1 MRTTRCIPALLA
13 VGVAVTGCEP
23 ASITD
28 ARNELRD
35 GPARILQLSIPVARD
50 TFYVDSVLSDFLDVT
65 TVTLSD
71 GLLAVEAAEG
81 TFGLDVGGITGP
93 VSGPLP
99 PVNFSVQDGVEFVG
113 TDLNL
118 GGFEDAAGDA
128 TLNTAFAVVNVV
140 NQANA
145 PATLT
150 DFFVGVVRI
159 DPATGNLDSAAGQ
172 PDYQTDGTGT
182 PIRAL
187 LADGAGNTFAIPRS
201 GTAGD
206 TLISAALVDRLV
218 DMLLDGDR
226 VALVGAGD
234 VTVGDG
240 SNATI
245 SATDSLVVTLKPV
258 IGFDFTLPPGGVSVD
273 SSTTRDGLNLDDE
286 NADDIVARLDSAV
299 ATLVVENGTPFGV
312 EAFIVVVADSV
323 ADAFSAPAQAQ
334 AALDTVRVSPAAVDA
349 NGRATQPTTDTSAVN
364 LSPDEVRIFL
374 GPVFTAGIRLRLLPP
389 AGGRGAIR
397 VSDRIGVNAGI
408 TVYVRTGG
416 TP

>member
-1 MRTTRCIPALLA
+1 VT
-13 VGVAVTGCEP
+13 VTGCEP
-23 ASITD
+23 GSITE
-28 ARNELRD
+28 ARNELQD
-35 GPARILQLSIPVARD
+35 GPARTLVLSIPVARD
-50 TFYVDSVLSDFLDVT
+50 TFYVDSVLTDFLDVT

-71 GLLAVEAAEG
+71 GLLAVEATEG
-81 TFGLDVGGITGP
+81 TFGLDVGAITGP

-118 GGFEDAAGDA
+118 GEFEDAARDA
-128 TLNTAFAVVNVV
+128 SVNTAFAVVTVV
-140 NQANA
+140 NQADA

-159 DPATGNLDSAAGQ
+159 DPATGNLDSVAGQ
-172 PDYQTDGTGT
+172 PDYQTDGGGT
-182 PIRAL
+182 PILAL

-206 TLISAALVDRLV
+206 TLFSAALVDRLV
-218 DMLLDGDR
+218 DMLLDGER

-240 SNATI
+240 SNATVT
-245 SATDSLVVTLKPV
+245 ATDQLVVTLKPV
-258 IGFDFTLPPGGVSVD
+258 IGFDFTIPAGGVSVD
-273 SSTTRDGLNLDDE
+273 SSTTRDGLDLDDE

-299 ATLVVENGTPFGV
+299 ATLVVENGTPLGV

-323 ADAFSAPAQAQ
+323 ADAFSAPAG

-364 LSPDEVRIFL
+364 ISPDEVRIFL

-397 VSDRIGVNAGI
+397 ASDRIGVNAGI
-408 TVYVRTGG
+408 TIYVRTGG